1 MMYAIYSQMGPEK
14 KCIKMGKRTPGKEC
28 SYTQTIK
35 HMEPRSVTV
44 NLYNGNMG
52 VLCTITATF
61 QEIWNYF
68 QKIVLKR
75 KTNQLSITTQW
86 I

>member
-1 MMYAIYSQMGPEK
+1 MICNLLSNGSGK
-14 KCIKMGKRTPGKEC
+14 KYIKMGKRTPGKEC

-35 HMEPRSVTV
+35 HMEPRSVTM

-61 QEIWNYF
+61 QGI
-68 QKIVLKR
+68 
-75 KTNQLSITTQW
+75 
-86 I
+86 